1 MYYAMLPSTDSR
13 YKKRHDDWNIL
24 HNRFNKKINTYKNG
38 KDAFDRYFDNNRKGW
53 SDERALSARGKGY
66 QEVYDLYSEY
76 SVDVVEIAVREI
88 IDMLSQ
94 EENNFVSMKC
104 GFPKTVHEILDGEK
118 TITIDGLYTLKE
130 ELVTGKILFLTLGGD
145 VGKASVDWSP
155 GFVGIAHVVREP
167 FEFGYDGRDKYFKID
182 ISIDCVFEKP
192 FKREDF
198 IRYPNAYD
206 AAYIGPELSRDPSQ
220 AIASLDTKKAV
231 TIIRAVLDKYS
242 DLEETF
248 LNIFGEEF
256 MARVCGAVQ
265 VMVPVSIN
273 YGETEKDV
281 IDSIEEELSYKRDRE
296 LLETDRIEGG
306 KNVLYYGVP
315 GSGKSHTI
323 NEIIDDKP
331 YERVVF
337 HPDYTYSDFVG
348 QIMPKLQKD
357 KRGTERLTYKFEEGP
372 FTKIMKKANKA
383 ENADKMF
390 YLVIEEINRGNAPAI
405 FGDIFQLLD
414 RKETGESKYYITNFD
429 IADKVYGDELAKV
442 RIPSNLSILATM
454 NTSDQNVFTLDTAFQ
469 RRWNMKHIKNDIG
482 AAKHADVNI
491 EGSSVTWG
499 QFASAVNAEL
509 LNANEDILGSEDK
522 QLGAYFVE
530 KDELSAKKFPEK
542 ALKYLWDDAFKMGR
556 DAIFDTDIKS
566 IGDLVTIYEDEFEKG
581 NDPIK
586 RVMKKEVFERM
597 MDLSAKSVEDAY
609 KDDEIFEAQKDD

>member
-1 MYYAMLPSTDSR
+1 
-13 YKKRHDDWNIL
+13 
-24 HNRFNKKINTYKNG
+24 
-38 KDAFDRYFDNNRKGW
+38 
-53 SDERALSARGKGY
+53 
-66 QEVYDLYSEY
+66 
-76 SVDVVEIAVREI
+76 
-88 IDMLSQ
+88 
-94 EENNFVSMKC
+94 
-104 GFPKTVHEILDGEK
+104 
-118 TITIDGLYTLKE
+118 
-130 ELVTGKILFLTLGGD
+130 
-145 VGKASVDWSP
+145 
-155 GFVGIAHVVREP
+155 
-167 FEFGYDGRDKYFKID
+167 
-182 ISIDCVFEKP
+182 
-192 FKREDF
+192 
-198 IRYPNAYD
+198 
-206 AAYIGPELSRDPSQ
+206 
-220 AIASLDTKKAV
+220 
-231 TIIRAVLDKYS
+231 
-242 DLEETF
+242 
-248 LNIFGEEF
+248 
-256 MARVCGAVQ
+256 
-265 VMVPVSIN
+265 
-273 YGETEKDV
+273 
-281 IDSIEEELSYKRDRE
+281 
-296 LLETDRIEGG
+296 
-306 KNVLYYGVP
+306 
-315 GSGKSHTI
+315 
-323 NEIIDDKP
+323 
-331 YERVVF
+331 
-337 HPDYTYSDFVG
+337 
-348 QIMPKLQKD
+348 
-357 KRGTERLTYKFEEGP
+357 
-372 FTKIMKKANKA
+372 MKKANKA